1 VTDARRSLKVLGV
14 IDRYV
19 LREFWRYYLVS
30 LGGFVAFV
38 LLFDAFEKIDTFLDY
53 DATWTE
59 ILGYYWNLLPMRG
72 LVVAPIAPLLAT
84 FLCLGSMTRFR
95 ELLSLK
101 SAGFS
106 LYRLFVPLYLTGVLL
121 SAASFLVGEW
131 VMPHANLRAREIMEV
146 DIKGRTIRNLG
157 SRINVTYLGKDNRR
171 YVIRRYDVPRQTMVE
186 LTIQE
191 FSGHRLSRRLDA
203 AKGVYADGK
212 WVLTNGLERRFDASG
227 KETAVA
233 FDTLRVGFPEV
244 PEDFAKTSVQ
254 PDEMSY
260 PELRNYS
267 QRVRESGSSVEKFET
282 ELHLRVAF
290 PFANVVVILIASSLA
305 VQVRRGGIALGF
317 GFSLAIAF
325 AYWCLIRAG
334 QVLGNNG
341 TLPPLVAAWLGN
353 FAFLGFGVF
362 LLIRTPK

>member
-1 VTDARRSLKVLGV
+1 MTNATRSLKPLGV

-19 LREFWRYYLVS
+19 LREFWRYYLLS
-30 LGGFVAFV
+30 LGGFVGFV
-38 LLFDAFEKIDTFLDY
+38 LVYDAFEKIDTFLDY
-53 DATWTE
+53 DATWGE

-106 LYRLFVPLYLTGVLL
+106 LYRLFTPLYLTGVLL
-121 SAASFLVGEW
+121 SALSFLVGEY

-171 YVIRRYDVPRQTMVE
+171 YVIRRYDVPRQTMVG
-186 LTIQE
+186 LMIQE
-191 FSGHRLSRRLDA
+191 FAGHRLDRSVVA
-203 AKGVYADGK
+203 AKGVYVDGR
-212 WVLTNGLERRFDASG
+212 WVLTDGLERRFDASG
-227 KETAVA
+227 TETAVP
-233 FDTLRVGFPEV
+233 FDTLRVTLPEI
-244 PEDFAKTSVQ
+244 PEDFAKSNIK
-254 PDEMSY
+254 PEEMSY
-260 PELRNYS
+260 PELRSYS
-267 QRVRESGSSVEKFET
+267 QRVRESGSSVEKYET
-282 ELHLRVAF
+282 ELNLRVAF

-305 VQVRRGGIALGF
+305 AQIRRGGIALGF

-325 AYWCLIRAG
+325 SYWCLIRAG

-353 FAFLGFGVF
+353 FVFLGFGAF